1 MQDDREQQ
9 LIEHLKEYLLFVL
22 SMRSSSKQNLQNK
35 TKLTPLKY
43 KIKPSKQNKKT
54 NKKQQTKTN
63 KQEGICYALALIR
76 NGLRFWK
83 VM

>member
-1 MQDDREQQ
+1 MQYSATYLSMQKQNFCCIHNKHGVGMKLIMKQAHSARWQQ

-43 KIKPSKQNKKT
+43 KMEN
-54 NKKQQTKTN
+54 
-63 KQEGICYALALIR
+63 
-76 NGLRFWK
+76 
-83 VM
+83 